1 MTEPRLIDT
10 RALRSLLGA
19 LIRDFRAFG
28 PVDSD
33 GVPAFAPLGAVS
45 ELRLDLD
52 PTHLSAREFFLPP
65 KETLL
70 SFALSEN
77 ENGTKSAV
85 TTAVVE
91 AKEQVLIGLKPC
103 DIHAVALMDS
113 VMAAGVPDV
122 NYQKRRAATII
133 VGAECTPDDTCFCA
147 SLGTEQVKED
157 SGFDLFIHEL
167 KRGAIIRVGTERG
180 AKLLKKYAWGR
191 RATKAE
197 LEGLTRYYESKLAA
211 FTAKLNTPKEELP
224 AVLAASDESPV
235 WGEIGALCTG
245 CGACNHVCP
254 TCYCFDVRDALTSDQ
269 KSAERYR
276 VWDGCTLDDF
286 TLVAG
291 GHNFRRTRA
300 ERLRHRF
307 NRKLNYG
314 VKKFDSLFCV
324 GCGRCSR
331 TCLVGINIT
340 EVTNSLIKE
349 ARGVDKVAGKEAG
362 KARTKSD

>member
-1 MTEPRLIDT
+1 MTEPRFIDT
-10 RALRSLLGA
+10 RALRSLLSA
-19 LIRDFRAFG
+19 LIRDFSAFG
-28 PVDSD
+28 PVDSES
-33 GVPAFAPLGAVS
+33 VPAFAPLSSVS
-45 ELRLDLD
+45 ELRLDLT

-70 SFALSEN
+70 RFALSEN

-91 AKEQVLIGLKPC
+91 AEEQVLVGLKPC

-133 VGAECTPDDTCFCA
+133 VGAECVPDDTCFCA
-147 SLGTEQVKED
+147 SLGTEQVE
-157 SGFDLFIHEL
+157 SGFDIFIHKL
-167 KRGAIIRVGTERG
+167 KRGTVVRVGTARG

-191 RATKAE
+191 RATKVE
-197 LEGLTRYYESKLAA
+197 LERLANYYEQKLVAV
-211 FTAKLNTPKEELP
+211 TAKLDVTKPGKAKEELP
-224 AVLAASDESPV
+224 KVLAVSDESAV
-235 WGEIGALCTG
+235 WDEIGAACTG

-254 TCYCFDVRDALTSDQ
+254 TCYCFDVRDELTSDQ

-314 VKKFDSLFCV
+314 AKKFDSLFCV

-331 TCLVGINIT
+331 TCLVNINIT
-340 EVTNSLIKE
+340 EVTNRLIEE
-349 ARGVDKVAGKEAG
+349 ARGADKGAG
-362 KARTKSD
+362 KAQKQNG